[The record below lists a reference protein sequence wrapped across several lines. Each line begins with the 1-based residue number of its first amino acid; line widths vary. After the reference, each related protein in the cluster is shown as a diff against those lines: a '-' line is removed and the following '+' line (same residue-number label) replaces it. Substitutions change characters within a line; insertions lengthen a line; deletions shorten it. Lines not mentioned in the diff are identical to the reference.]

1 MGTSQ
6 IKHWKPFL
14 LTAGIIFV
22 DQLVKLAITLSVKL
36 NSIAV
41 SWLGDFIWITHQ
53 RNSGGAFS
61 FANSVSPGIRIVIF
75 IVLPLAV
82 LALIAWSVLVFKEYK
97 PVERW
102 MLAGIIGGG
111 LGNIIDRIFRP
122 LGVVD
127 FISIKFFG
135 LFGLERWP
143 TFNIADSCIVVCGI
157 ILCLSIIFFNKI
169 KHETK

>member
-1 MGTSQ
+1 MSTSQ
-6 IKHWKPFL
+6 TRHWKPLL
-14 LTAGIIFV
+14 LTAGIVLI
-22 DQLVKLAITLSVKL
+22 DQLVKLIITSAVKL
-36 NSIAV
+36 NSVAL

-61 FANSVSPGIRIVIF
+61 FADSAHPVIRILLF

-82 LALIAWSVLVFKEYK
+82 LLLLAWSVLFSKEYK
-97 PVERW
+97 PIERW

-122 LGVVD
+122 QGVVD
-127 FISIKFFG
+127 FISVKFFG

-157 ILCLSIIFFNKI
+157 ILGFSIIFSNKN
-169 KHETK
+169 KRETN